1 MIGNMKRIKKASILA
16 SAILALSDISFGHVT
31 ITTSQVGN
39 PGNAPDADGFGS
51 VGYVYSIG
59 TYDVTASQYC
69 AFLNAVAANDVFGAY
84 SPSMAGA
91 TAGNPGIVQSGS
103 DGSYTYS
110 VIDGRGNYPVTDVDF
125 WNATRFANWL
135 DNGQPNGPEGAGT
148 TETGTYDLL
157 ATTMDAQLEAG
168 TINKNNFSSSQA
180 DDNSV
185 VRSGT
190 AVWAIT
196 SENEWYKAAYYDP
209 NLNSGAGGYYFFPIQ
224 SNNASNSQMNTDG
237 ADTTPVGSYPYPSY
251 YGTYDQGGNV
261 YQWNE
266 TITNGYNVRGMRGG
280 DFANGGDYG
289 RANSS
294 ESTYIQPFVSYNTVG
309 FRVTY
314 LGPQNLT
321 WANSTGAGDGKTW
334 DIGANANWNNGSGI
348 VTYSDGGNVVFDDS
362 SANTQ
367 PVVLNTIVSPNSVTV
382 NTVHNSYAI
391 TGTGSIAGSGS
402 LTLASTNSSAFTL
415 ETSNS
420 YTGGTYVNGGMLVA
434 GVNNAIPPN
443 GSLTIGANGAV
454 QLANNTGQTTLSS
467 LSITGGGTFE
477 IGNNNVVISDPG
489 GSIDSTI
496 RSYLASGYNGGRW
509 NGAGIDTTA
518 PTGARYGIGWADG
531 AVGGIS
537 GITSGQLEIKYTLL
551 GDANLDGAV
560 NGADFNIL
568 AANFNQSI
576 TGWDQGAFNYDGL
589 VNATDFLELAAN
601 FNQGVSGGAS
611 AGDVAALDAFAAA
624 NGLFL
629 PTSNVPEP
637 ASAGM
642 MVMAAS
648 GILRRRRRSS
658 CHANANAFRASRHG
672 IERQHYLT

>member
-1 MIGNMKRIKKASILA
+1 MKRIKKASVLA

-39 PGNAPDADGFGS
+39 PGNAADADGFGS

-84 SPSMAGA
+84 SPSMAGT

-125 WNATRFANWL
+125 WNTTRFANWL

-168 TINKNNFSSSQA
+168 TINKNNFGSSQQ
-180 DDNSV
+180 DNNSV
-185 VRSGT
+185 VRSSS

-209 NLNSGAGGYYFFPIQ
+209 KLNSGAGGYYFFPIQ
-224 SNNASNSQMNTDG
+224 SNDASNSEMNTDG

-309 FRVTY
+309 FRVSY

-321 WANSTGAGDGKTW
+321 WANGTGTGDGKTW

-348 VTYSDGGNVVFDDS
+348 VTYSNGGNVVFDDS
-362 SANTQ
+362 STNTQ

-382 NTVHNSYAI
+382 NTVHNSYTI

-420 YTGGTYVNGGMLVA
+420 YTGGTYVNGGTLVA
-434 GVNNAIPPN
+434 GVNDAIPPN
-443 GSLTIGANGAV
+443 GSLTIGANGTV
-454 QLANNTGQTTLSS
+454 QLANKTGQTTLWS
-467 LSITGGGTFE
+467 LSITGGGRFD

-496 RSYLASGYNGGRW
+496 RAYLASGYNGGHW

-518 PTGARYGIGWADG
+518 PTGASYGIGWADG
-531 AVGGIS
+531 AAGGIS
-537 GITSGQLEIKYTLL
+537 GITSGQLEIKYTLY
-551 GDANLDGAV
+551 GDVNLDGLV
-560 NGADFNIL
+560 NGSDFNIV

-576 TGWDQGAFNYDGL
+576 TGWDQGDFNYDGL
-589 VNATDFLELAAN
+589 VNSADFNELAAN
-601 FNQGVSGGAS
+601 FNQSVSGGAS
-611 AGDVAALDAFAAA
+611 SGDVAALDAFAVT
-624 NGLFL
+624 NGLSL

-637 ASAGM
+637 ASAAM
-642 MVMAAS
+642 MVMA
-648 GILRRRRRSS
+648 GLEILCRRRRSS
-658 CHANANAFRASRHG
+658 RH
-672 IERQHYLT
+672 IDSEDRPCR